1 MDGACHNCTHDG
13 HDLEHNLHYGSKHIK
28 DQCVYIMDA
37 ADAWGN
43 TVRDLKDAGK
53 ADGFEP
59 YDVERICRDILRYV
73 RRVRIREIGRFKQ
86 RTGLEYE
93 AFLKSMES
101 HDKELVTHIVSED
114 DFWDATIHMSGR

>member
-1 MDGACHNCTHDG
+1 
-13 HDLEHNLHYGSKHIK
+13 
-28 DQCVYIMDA
+28 MDA

-53 ADGFEP
+53 SDGFEP